1 LDEEEAFHRCS
12 GFEFRGHSITTIII
26 RKINYL
32 IFHNYQQIGV
42 FRGLGDAEYAEAR
55 MGGDAEERRG
65 DVGGVICVF
74 ALLEKGFWCLRG
86 RVTGRKM
93 GGRKMEE
100 GWGGLGG
107 MGFGGGGGAS
117 RGAVTG
123 ALLETLFDGTWLYV
137 GHAAGWGFGAIRG
150 SERGSWGAS
159 KMLAPPY

>member
-12 GFEFRGHSITTIII
+12 GFEFRWHSITTRII

-86 RVTGRKM
+86 
-93 GGRKMEE
+93 E
-100 GWGGLGG
+100 GYWQKKGEKEG
-107 MGFGGGGGAS
+107 
-117 RGAVTG
+117 
-123 ALLETLFDGTWLYV
+123 
-137 GHAAGWGFGAIRG
+137 
-150 SERGSWGAS
+150 
-159 KMLAPPY
+159 

>member
-12 GFEFRGHSITTIII
+12 GFEFQLHSITTRII

-74 ALLEKGFWCLRG
+74 ALLEKGFRCLRG

-107 MGFGGGGGAS
+107 MGFRGGGAS

-123 ALLETLFDGTWLYV
+123 ALLEILFAGTWLYV
-137 GHAAGWGFGAIRG
+137 GHAAGRGFGAIRG
-150 SERGSWGAS
+150 SERGSCGAS
-159 KMLAPPY
+159 KMLALPY